1 MCRDVF
7 RGLPTI
13 TQVTIV
19 DPGPFWAVEFSPKFR
34 VASFSTA

>member
-1 MCRDVF
+1 MANTFEKLRSDMCGKVF

-19 DPGPFWAVEFSPKFR
+19 DPGPF
-34 VASFSTA
+34 